1 MFRLPGKRNRRPG
14 NPDEPVC
21 IALSSDEEGGDE
33 DENSRSSTA
42 EQAGDQQGRRV
53 GGLEEQG
60 RICPLMELLP
70 LVACFVLTKV
80 HEEQG
85 RTCLPDLFPV
95 TFTACFC

>member
-1 MFRLPGKRNRRPG
+1 MLRLPGKRNRRPG

-53 GGLEEQG
+53 GLEEQG
-60 RICPLMELLP
+60 RISSASCCLFCTDQKFMRDKVGLYMTDNLENQLLYI
-70 LVACFVLTKV
+70 
-80 HEEQG
+80 G
-85 RTCLPDLFPV
+85 
-95 TFTACFC
+95 

>member
-1 MFRLPGKRNRRPG
+1 MNDQDHRQLVNDTVSLRLPGKRNRRPG

-53 GGLEEQG
+53 GLEEQG
-60 RICPLMELLP
+60 RNCQLKIVLL
-70 LVACFVLTKV
+70 LAAWLSLKCSYQHL
-80 HEEQG
+80 H
-85 RTCLPDLFPV
+85 
-95 TFTACFC
+95 

>member
-1 MFRLPGKRNRRPG
+1 MLRLPGKRNRRPG

-53 GGLEEQG
+53 GLEEQG
-60 RICPLMELLP
+60 KTCLLTFV
-70 LVACFVLTKV
+70 VACFCFVLNNSSLC
-80 HEEQG
+80 G
-85 RTCLPDLFPV
+85 AR
-95 TFTACFC
+95 

>member
-1 MFRLPGKRNRRPG
+1 MLRLPGKRNRRPG

-53 GGLEEQG
+53 GL
-60 RICPLMELLP
+60 
-70 LVACFVLTKV
+70 
-80 HEEQG
+80 EEQG
-85 RTCLPDLFPV
+85 RTCLLKSFV
-95 TFTACFC
+95 ACFCFVLNNSSLCGAR

>member
-42 EQAGDQQGRRV
+42 EQTGDQQGRRV

-70 LVACFVLTKV
+70 LVACFVLTD
-80 HEEQG
+80 QSS
-85 RTCLPDLFPV
+85 
-95 TFTACFC
+95 

>member
-1 MFRLPGKRNRRPG
+1 MNDQEDHRQSVNDTVSLRLPGKRNRRPG

-53 GGLEEQG
+53 GL
-60 RICPLMELLP
+60 
-70 LVACFVLTKV
+70 
-80 HEEQG
+80 EEQG
-85 RTCLPDLFPV
+85 RTCQLKIVLPLAVWFSLNISSC
-95 TFTACFC
+95 TEH